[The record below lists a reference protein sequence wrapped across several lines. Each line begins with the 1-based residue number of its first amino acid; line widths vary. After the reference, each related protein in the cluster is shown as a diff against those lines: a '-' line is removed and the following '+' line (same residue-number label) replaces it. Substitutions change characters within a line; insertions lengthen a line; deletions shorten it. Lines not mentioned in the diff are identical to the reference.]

1 MDVVNAQPLGGASTL
16 MAEIPASADAA
27 AVAAVQQQP
36 AQPAAPTRKRKLME
50 AHNIGY
56 LSKIHVS
63 DLGLDEAP
71 ETDILERAGYSVAR
85 FEYYNV
91 FKRIMPVRRIQHQ
104 AHGNIVE
111 WPRSDIF
118 RAAGIKG
125 DNMSKL
131 SEEDFHRRDVNG
143 REMVTLETQGVIK
156 LLEFARK
163 KEKSRFKAFFDT
175 VADVQRVRFRL
186 REKIANKAKGD
197 EKPSP
202 HPLAAAQQMMGVI
215 PQYNPGGGSFTPAR
229 PPVAAVPNL
238 PFGIVVRRLGMR
250 RGGHFVPVRPDTDVR
265 DIIRMASDALKV
277 EISQVRDAVYEAIIT
292 STALLKEGSVVY
304 ATTEEEERKEFG
316 VAGKK

>member
-1 MDVVNAQPLGGASTL
+1 MDVTLPTEPLAARTL
-16 MAEIPASADAA
+16 MADIPADAAAA
-27 AVAAVQQQP
+27 AVAAP
-36 AQPAAPTRKRKLME
+36 PTRKRKLME
-50 AHNIGY
+50 AHNNGF
-56 LSKIHVS
+56 LSKMHVS

-71 ETDILERAGYSVAR
+71 ETDVLERAGYAVAR

-91 FKRIMPVRRIQHQ
+91 FKRIMPVRRIQHH

-125 DNMSKL
+125 DCMSKL

-163 KEKSRFKAFFDT
+163 KEKPRFKAFFDT

-186 REKIANKAKGD
+186 REKIASKSKGD
-197 EKPSP
+197 EKTTP

-229 PPVAAVPNL
+229 PPQPPASLA
-238 PFGIVVRRLGMR
+238 FGIVVRRLGMR
-250 RGGHFVPVRPDTDVR
+250 RGGHFVPVRPDTDIR
-265 DIIRMASDALKV
+265 DIIRMASEALKADV
-277 EISQVRDAVYEAIIT
+277 VQVRDAQYEAIIT
-292 STALLKEGSVVY
+292 STALLKEGTVVY

-316 VAGKK
+316 VAKK